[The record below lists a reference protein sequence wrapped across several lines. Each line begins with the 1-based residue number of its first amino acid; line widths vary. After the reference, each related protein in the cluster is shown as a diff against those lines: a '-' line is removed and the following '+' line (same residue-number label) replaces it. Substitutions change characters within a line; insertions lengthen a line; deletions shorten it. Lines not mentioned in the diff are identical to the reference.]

1 MNSSEAMEGLD
12 SLGNS
17 FGAEV
22 AESIDGILD
31 RYFKGT
37 YGRRYDGKLNFL
49 FSDGI
54 SESFHLGKHQIAI
67 SSGIWYSSP
76 GLFTCRSLYVCS
88 SAMEAVSFVL
98 LQNTRLADLD
108 QSCWIVFG
116 LNCPLPLTVPEFC
129 FGRKINLLFGRDM
142 LDVLQAVK
150 ICVSLKGLSV
160 YFRLCEDQLSCNFR
174 GRSYIFPVEG
184 FSLSRFKQAT
194 GFRDYS
200 SMKRP
205 PGADSFLDR
214 MRFGS
219 AKQ

>member
-1 MNSSEAMEGLD
+1 MEDLD
-12 SLGNS
+12 LLGNP

-22 AESIDGILD
+22 VESIDGVLE

-37 YGRRYDGKLNFL
+37 YVFGHDGKLEFV

-54 SESFHLGKHQIAI
+54 SESFHLGKNQIAT

-76 GLFTCRSLYVCS
+76 GLLNCSSLYVCS
-88 SAMEAVSFVL
+88 SAMEAVAFAM
-98 LQNTRLADLD
+98 LQDSKLADLD

-116 LNCPLPLTVPEFC
+116 LNCPLPGAVPEFC
-129 FGRKINLLFGRDM
+129 FGRKINLLFGRDL
-142 LDVLQAVK
+142 LDVLRAVK
-150 ICVSLKGLSV
+150 ICVSLKGFTV
-160 YFRLCEDQLSCNFR
+160 HFRLLDDQLSCQFR

-205 PGADSFLDR
+205 SCADSFLDQVR
-214 MRFGS
+214 LRR
-219 AKQ
+219 